1 MKKICIALLVL
12 CCVLPLLTAQTQTGK
27 RGSDEGWG
35 GAVEFI
41 DARGDVIGELKES
54 HALIIGESDYINTQ
68 AWRRLPGVKEDVT
81 ALKKLFT
88 EQGFNVETVENANI
102 NNLKNGI
109 TNFLDKY
116 AYNPDARII
125 VYFAGHGATLD
136 IDGSKRGYIVAIDAP
151 QARNSGDFLQ
161 KVIPMSDF
169 ESWARKYTSRHI
181 LFMFDSCF
189 AGTVFRSQGSTP
201 PAISRLISQPVRQF
215 ITSGGAN
222 ETVDDDSKFRK
233 EFENALRN
241 GAADSD
247 KDGYITGTELGLYL
261 YNQVSNYTNG
271 EQNPRVEKL
280 KDTNLDKGDFVFFVN
295 TSQIGTSAAVVKIPD
310 SQPQQG
316 VKVNPVSISELEKET
331 KEFFIGTWLANI
343 NYNDNYDTYRISLTS
358 NGRCTVTVNNDDA
371 EQEATGNWSWDNKT
385 KRLKVNA
392 TFRNAKITY
401 LKNIDWLYMVRFADD
416 NNSFRINARPAAN
429 APNLVPFVFFR
440 E

>member
-12 CCVLPLLTAQTQTGK
+12 SFVLLPLTAQTTAGK
-27 RGSDEGWG
+27 RGSDDGG
-35 GAVEFI
+35 GAVEI
-41 DARGDVIGELKES
+41 VDASGTVVGQFTEA

-88 EQGFNVETVENANI
+88 EQGFNVETIENANI
-102 NNLKNGI
+102 GNLKNGI

-116 AYNPDARII
+116 GYNPDARII

-136 IDGSKRGYIVAIDAP
+136 LDGRKMGYIVAIDAP

-161 KVIPMSDF
+161 KVIPMTQF
-169 ESWARKYTSRHI
+169 ETWAKQYTSRHI

-189 AGTVFRSQGSTP
+189 AGSIFRSQGATP
-201 PAISRLISQPVRQF
+201 PAISRLISQPVCQF
-215 ITSGGAN
+215 ITSGGAG
-222 ETVDDDSKFRK
+222 EEVDDDSKFRK

-241 GAADSD
+241 GTADSD

-316 VKVNPVSISELEKET
+316 TKEAPVSVSTLEKET
-331 KEFFIGTWLANI
+331 KEFFIGTWRADI
-343 NYNDNYDTYRISLTS
+343 NYNDNYDTYRITLSS
-358 NGRCTVTVNNDDA
+358 NGKCTVTLSNDDA
-371 EQEATGNWSWDNKT
+371 EQETTGNWSWDSKT
-385 KRLKVNA
+385 KRFKLNA
-392 TFRNAKITY
+392 TFRNVKITY
-401 LKNIDWLYMVRFADD
+401 QRNIEWLSLVNFGEENDYFNILAKPATAAPNNVRFT
-416 NNSFRINARPAAN
+416 FY
-429 APNLVPFVFFR
+429 R